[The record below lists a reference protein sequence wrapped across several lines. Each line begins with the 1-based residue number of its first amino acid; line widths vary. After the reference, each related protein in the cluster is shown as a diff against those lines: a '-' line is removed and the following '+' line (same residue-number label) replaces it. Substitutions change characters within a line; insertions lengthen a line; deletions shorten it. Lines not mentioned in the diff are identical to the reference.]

1 MRSVWR
7 RHLAGLL
14 FLPAAAVGD
23 ADTDPPAASPADSS
37 VAERVL
43 PPPEEV
49 GAVPDGEDSFRY
61 TADTYVHSLRGDSL
75 LLRGNAV
82 VHQRGARLQA
92 AEIVYH
98 RGRELVVARSPA
110 ISNGDTTG
118 MPTLTQGKDAIRG
131 RRILY
136 DMDSGEGTIFD
147 GRIRFKEGFY
157 SGNRID
163 TRGEEEFHV
172 HSGSYTTCD
181 LPEPHFDFYSPRIKV
196 LAGEMAIAR
205 PVYLRIGGK
214 RVAVAPFYVFSL
226 RENRQSGLLTPSFG
240 QRPVRFN
247 SSQSEWEVR
256 NLGYY
261 LAPSDYW
268 DLRLSADLRQ
278 RSGWLG
284 RVALA
289 YARRYYFDGMVD
301 TRIENRQSDTGTRW
315 EWWTNLR
322 HNQQLGESAS
332 LRGAGTFQSS
342 KDVVRD
348 NSTRLGERLTRTLRS
363 NLRFNK
369 RWREPGYSLSVNASR
384 TENLDTGRFDT
395 VLPEVS
401 LRRNRRSLFGAPGK
415 WGKQQSAWY
424 HRIYYDGSARLRN
437 TRRGT
442 PADTTSRTSGEV
454 ALGLSTQQRPANW
467 LSLSSG
473 LSQRWRDADL
483 RSSEAR
489 YENLGSTQARA
500 AATLSQTVYGLFT
513 PQVWRVTAVR
523 HVVKPD
529 IGVNYGATRIDTGAT
544 LGAGGRP
551 SPWRQSRRLTMRLSN
566 SFWLKLLHEEEESKH
581 RVAQVN
587 LSTSYDID
595 KKSRPLSD
603 LVSSA
608 TVDAGPFNAR
618 VRLRSEF
625 YDDADEF
632 RGAPALRQFE
642 INSSFRLQRRAGRK
656 EGGRQPSA
664 SGGRGS
670 DLDYGE
676 AYRGGYGAGTTGS
689 GRSYGYGSGSA
700 GLGRGGYGYE
710 SGLHRDLDRRGTQ
723 RLQIGHYYSR
733 SKSFGRIRER
743 SWLRGSFTWSW
754 RRTWHL
760 HYSVSYNLESPLP
773 LLDRERVT
781 AELLSLQRE
790 FHDWTAT
797 FNLEPTRFARTRAFY
812 FKAQLKDIPQIR
824 FERGDRRRR

>member
-1 MRSVWR
+1 MNSVWR
-7 RHLAGLL
+7 RNLAGLL
-14 FLPAAAVGD
+14 FLPAAAAAGEG
-23 ADTDPPAASPADSS
+23 ADTGPDETSPADTSA
-37 VAERVL
+37 AERVL
-43 PPPEEV
+43 PRPEEV
-49 GAVPDGEDSFRY
+49 GAVPEGEDSFRF
-61 TADTYVHSLRGDSL
+61 TADTWVHSPHGDS
-75 LLRGNAV
+75 LRGNAV
-82 VHQRGARLQA
+82 VHQRNARLQA

-110 ISNGDTTG
+110 SSGGDTTG

-136 DMDSGEGTIFD
+136 DLEKGEGTIFD
-147 GRIRFKEGFY
+147 GRIRFREGFY
-157 SGNRID
+157 SGSRID
-163 TRGEEEFHV
+163 TRGKEEFHV

-181 LPEPHFDFYSPRIKV
+181 LAEPHFDFYSPRIKV

-205 PVYLRIGGK
+205 PVYLRIRGK
-214 RVAVAPFYVFSL
+214 RVAAVPFYIFSL

-240 QRPVRFN
+240 QRPVRFA

-322 HNQQLGESAS
+322 HNQQIGESAS

-401 LRRNRRSLFGAPGK
+401 LRRNRRSLFGAPEKG
-415 WGKQQSAWY
+415 GERQSAWY

-442 PADTTSRTSGEV
+442 PADTTSRTSGEA
-454 ALGLSTQQRPANW
+454 ALGISTQQRPANW

-483 RSSEAR
+483 RSSETR
-489 YENLGSTQARA
+489 YENLGSTRA
-500 AATLSQTVYGLFT
+500 SASATLSQTVYGMFT

-529 IGVNYGATRIDTGAT
+529 IGVNYHATRIDTGAT

-566 SFWLKLLHEEEESKH
+566 SFWLKLLREEEESKH

-595 KKSRPLSD
+595 KKLRPLSD
-603 LVSSA
+603 LVSSV
-608 TVDAGPFNAR
+608 TVDAGPFNAQ

-625 YDDADEF
+625 YGDDDEF
-632 RGAPALRQFE
+632 RGAPALRLFE
-642 INSSFRLQRRAGRK
+642 VNSGFRLQRRAG
-656 EGGRQPSA
+656 EGGPPSA
-664 SGGRGS
+664 SGRRGS
-670 DLDYGE
+670 ELDFRG
-676 AYRGGYGAGTTGS
+676 AYGGYGAGASGS
-689 GRSYGYGSGSA
+689 GRS
-700 GLGRGGYGYE
+700 YGYE

-733 SKSFGRIRER
+733 NKSFGRIRER
-743 SWLRGSFTWSW
+743 SWLHGSFTWSW
-754 RRTWHL
+754 RGTWHL
-760 HYSVSYNLESPLP
+760 HYSARYNLESPLP
-773 LLDRERVT
+773 LLDRERVI

-797 FNLEPTRFARTRAFY
+797 FNLKPTGFARTRAFY
-812 FKAQLKDIPQIR
+812 FKVQFKDIPQIR
-824 FERGDRRRR
+824 FERGDGRRR

>member
-1 MRSVWR
+1 MRPVWR
-7 RHLAGLL
+7 GRLAGLL
-14 FLPAAAVGD
+14 FLQAAAAAGGGD
-23 ADTDPPAASPADSS
+23 TKPDETSPADSS
-37 VAERVL
+37 AAERTLRRPV
-43 PPPEEV
+43 EI
-49 GAVPDGEDSFRY
+49 GAVPEGEDSFIY
-61 TADTYVHSLRGDSL
+61 SADDTYVQRGDSL

-82 VHQRGARLQA
+82 VNHRGARLQA
-92 AEIVYH
+92 GEIVYH
-98 RGRELVVARSPA
+98 RARELVVARSPA
-110 ISNGDTTG
+110 SSGGDTTG
-118 MPTLTQGKDAIRG
+118 MPTLTQGEDAIRG
-131 RRILY
+131 SRILY
-136 DMDSGEGTIFD
+136 DMKSGEGTIFD
-147 GRIRFKEGFY
+147 GRIRFREGFY
-157 SGNRID
+157 SGSRID

-181 LPEPHFDFYSPRIKV
+181 YPEPHFDFYSPRIKV
-196 LAGEMAIAR
+196 LVGDLAIAR
-205 PVYLRIGGK
+205 PVYLRIGGN
-214 RVAVAPFYVFSL
+214 RVAVVPFYVFSL

-240 QRPVRFN
+240 QRPVRFG

-261 LAPSDYW
+261 FAPSDYW
-268 DLRLSADLRQ
+268 DLRLSGDLRQ

-322 HNQQLGESAS
+322 HNQQFGESAS

-342 KDVVRD
+342 TDVVRD

-369 RWREPGYSLSVNASR
+369 RWREAGYSLSVNASR

-395 VLPEVS
+395 TLPEVS
-401 LRRNRRSLFGAPGK
+401 LRRNRRSLFGGSRK
-415 WGKQQSAWY
+415 GERQSAWY

-437 TRRGT
+437 TRRVIS
-442 PADTTSRTSGEV
+442 ADTTSRTSSDI
-454 ALGLSTQQRPANW
+454 AIGLSTQQRPAGW
-467 LSLSSG
+467 LSLRSG

-489 YENLGSTQARA
+489 YENLGSTQASA
-500 AATLSQTVYGLFT
+500 SATLSQTIYGMFA
-513 PQVWRVTAVR
+513 PQVWRVTALR
-523 HVVKPD
+523 HVLKPD
-529 IGVNYGATRIDTGAT
+529 LGVNYRATRIDTGGT
-544 LGAGGRP
+544 LGMGGRP
-551 SPWRQSRRLTMRLSN
+551 SGWRQSRRLTMRLGN
-566 SFWLKLLHEEEESKH
+566 SFWLKLLREEEESKH
-581 RVAQVN
+581 RVAQIN
-587 LSTSYDID
+587 LSTSYDFD
-595 KKSRPLSD
+595 RRSRPLSD

-625 YDDADEF
+625 YDDENDF

-642 INSSFRLQRRAGRK
+642 INSGFRLQRRAGRK
-656 EGGRQPSA
+656 EGGQPSA
-664 SGGRGS
+664 SGRGAG

-676 AYRGGYGAGTTGS
+676 AYRGGYGAGTAGS

-700 GLGRGGYGYE
+700 GLGRSGYGYE

-733 SKSFGRIRER
+733 SKSSGGTRER
-743 SWLRGSFTWSW
+743 SSLRSSFTWSL
-754 RRTWHL
+754 RRTWHV
-760 HYSVSYNLESPLP
+760 HYSVNYNLESPLP

-812 FKAQLKDIPQIR
+812 FKVQLKDIPQIR